1 MTICSRIVG
10 TGGYLPQRI
19 VTNWDLEQ
27 KLNTS
32 NAWIVERTGIRER
45 RIAADHEAT
54 SDLALGAAKR
64 ALESAGIAAKD
75 LDLIIVATT
84 TPDQLLPATACIV
97 QAKLGIAGC
106 PAFDIQAACAGFVYA
121 LALADQFIRCGQ
133 AKYALII
140 GAETLS
146 RILDWRDR
154 GTAILFG
161 DGAGAAVLAADTIPG
176 VISTHLHADGHFAH
190 DLQVPTGVGRYPGI
204 ELDKALISM
213 HGSVIFKLAV
223 KLMESMVDEVLS
235 ENGLDKTAIDWLIPH
250 QANIRIIEAAAK
262 KLAMDMTRVV
272 VTVDRHANTSAAS
285 IPLALDD
292 GIQSGRIQK
301 NDLLL
306 LEGVGA
312 GLSWGA
318 ALLRL

>member
-19 VTNWDLEQ
+19 VTNGDLEQ
-27 KLNTS
+27 TLNTS

-45 RIAADHEAT
+45 RIAAEHEST
-54 SDLALGAAKR
+54 SDLALSAAKR

-133 AKYALII
+133 AKYALIV

-146 RILDWRDR
+146 RILDWQDR

-176 VISTHLHADGHFAH
+176 VISIHLHADGHFVH

-213 HGSVIFKLAV
+213 HGSVIFKMAV

-318 ALLRL
+318 ALVRL

>member
-32 NAWIVERTGIRER
+32 NAWIVERTGICER

-54 SDLALGAAKR
+54 SDLALSAAKR

-190 DLQVPTGVGRYPGI
+190 DLQVPTGVGRHPGI

>member
-19 VTNWDLEQ
+19 VTNGDLEQ
-27 KLNTS
+27 TLNTS

-45 RIAADHEAT
+45 RIAAEHEST
-54 SDLALGAAKR
+54 SDLALSAAKR

-133 AKYALII
+133 AKYALIV

-146 RILDWRDR
+146 RILDWQDR

-176 VISTHLHADGHFAH
+176 VISTHLHADGHFVH

-213 HGSVIFKLAV
+213 HGSVIFKMAV

-318 ALLRL
+318 ALVRL

>member
-27 KLNTS
+27 ELDTN

-45 RIAADHEAT
+45 RIAADNEAT
-54 SDLALGAAKR
+54 SDLALSAAKR

-161 DGAGAAVLAADTIPG
+161 DGAGAAVLAADTTPG

-190 DLQVPTGVGRYPGI
+190 DLQVPTGVGRHPGI

-213 HGSVIFKLAV
+213 HGSVIFKMAV

-235 ENGLDKTAIDWLIPH
+235 ENDLDKTAIDWLIPH

-262 KLAMDMTRVV
+262 KLALDMARVV

-292 GIQSGRIQK
+292 GIQSGKIQK

-318 ALLRL
+318 ALVRL